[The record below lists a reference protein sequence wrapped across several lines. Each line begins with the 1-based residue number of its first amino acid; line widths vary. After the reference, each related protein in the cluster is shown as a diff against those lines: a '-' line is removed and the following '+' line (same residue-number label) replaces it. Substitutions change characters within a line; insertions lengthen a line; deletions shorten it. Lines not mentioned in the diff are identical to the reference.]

1 MTTNLSNLTDAQ
13 TFYDIA
19 LFVNEESGD
28 LFFFFFTIVLFIIL
42 TMALKAKVETLE
54 AVWTASFITF
64 VVALMLSSLKLVAP
78 LFIFPYLFIFVILG
92 FYIYLVK

>member
-1 MTTNLSNLTDAQ
+1 
-13 TFYDIA
+13 
-19 LFVNEESGD
+19 
-28 LFFFFFTIVLFIIL
+28 
-42 TMALKAKVETLE
+42 MALKAKVETLE